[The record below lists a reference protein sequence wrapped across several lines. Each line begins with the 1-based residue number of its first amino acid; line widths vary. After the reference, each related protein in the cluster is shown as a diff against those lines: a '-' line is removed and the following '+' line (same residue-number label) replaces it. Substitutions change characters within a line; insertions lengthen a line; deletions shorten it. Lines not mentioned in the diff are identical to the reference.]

1 MLNFRFRLSDVN
13 DVNDVNGTFQKT
25 EMLPTIEIKEQKE

>member
-1 MLNFRFRLSDVN
+1 MLNFRFRLS

-25 EMLPTIEIKEQKE
+25 EMLPTIEIKEQKQ

>member
-1 MLNFRFRLSDVN
+1 MLNFRFRLS
-13 DVNDVNGTFQKT
+13 DVNGTFQKT